1 VTVLMVALAGWVALS
16 VVLALVYSVGAS
28 AGYRRAHDELSDVVG
43 RQRSL
48 PAAEPRG
55 VPRAQTGTPRH
66 TRSQDNPGELILL
79 RGLTRV
85 AIVGVGVVGVL
96 TSLGAAGAAGVLPPS
111 VDRPVRLVLTTLIGV
126 EFEDADA
133 PRSQPPGETPL
144 GGADAPLRPGA
155 STGNLPPASEGESR
169 EPPDDTVPGA
179 ERPGAE
185 EPALPEGGKP
195 ATAPDPTPG
204 TRPSNDRPTA
214 GTAPEAEPGRGTE
227 GAPGLE
233 RAPGRD
239 DAPSGDPGPEAGQD
253 SDPAGP
259 ERREQAPGRPADP
272 PGPKER
278 TAEPQ
283 AQGTSGGGSRDANA
297 APVRTTES
305 AEDEATE
312 GD

>member
-1 VTVLMVALAGWVALS
+1 VTVLVVALVGWVALS

-28 AGYRRAHDELSDVVG
+28 AGYRRAHDELSDAVG
-43 RQRSL
+43 RQQSL
-48 PAAEPRG
+48 PAAEPRW
-55 VPRAQTGTPRH
+55 VPRAQTGTPRYA
-66 TRSQDNPGELILL
+66 RSQDDPGELILL
-79 RGLTRV
+79 RAITRV

-126 EFEDADA
+126 EFEDVDA
-133 PRSQPPGETPL
+133 PKTRSPGVTPL
-144 GGADAPLRPGA
+144 GGADAPLPPGGA
-155 STGNLPPASEGESR
+155 TGSLPPASEGEPR
-169 EPPDDTVPGA
+169 ESPDATVPGA

-185 EPALPEGGKP
+185 EPALPERGKP
-195 ATAPDPTPG
+195 DTAPDPTPR
-204 TRPSNDRPTA
+204 TRPSNDRPA
-214 GTAPEAEPGRGTE
+214 DASEAEPGRGTE

-233 RAPGRD
+233 RAPGRV
-239 DAPSGDPGPEAGQD
+239 DAPDGDPGPEAGQD
-253 SDPAGP
+253 RDPAGP

-283 AQGTSGGGSRDANA
+283 AQGTSGGGSRDADA
-297 APVRTTES
+297 APARTTES